1 MDRHV
6 TPRADDRA
14 ATDDR
19 RSPGSGLAVGRAGN
33 PRAVSAHQQLASQ
46 GSPRWQA
53 VCSCGWMSASAWR
66 PAEADARWRIHAG
79 EQRAASCIAAALE
92 LRAAAALRA
101 LELAALRCATTTRRV
116 ALREE
121 RWRLRSSRADG
132 DERADKMRAA
142 DPAPWQML
150 NRMRAFIGFPVSALW
165 LEYFASGGNASYE
178 DFGLMLTGLQA
189 MSTLDHDL
197 TVTVL
202 NDSFCSAG
210 LGAMV
215 ADSEDVLGTPLAGLR
230 S

>member
-1 MDRHV
+1 
-6 TPRADDRA
+6 
-14 ATDDR
+14 
-19 RSPGSGLAVGRAGN
+19 
-33 PRAVSAHQQLASQ
+33 
-46 GSPRWQA
+46 
-53 VCSCGWMSASAWR
+53 MSESAWR

-101 LELAALRCATTTRRV
+101 LELAALRSATMSRRV
-116 ALREE
+116 TLREE
-121 RWRLRSSRADG
+121 RWQLRSSRADG
-132 DERADKMRAA
+132 DERVDKMHSA

-150 NRMRAFIGFPVSALW
+150 NRMRAFIGFPVSTLW

-178 DFGLMLTGLQA
+178 DFGLMLTGVCA

-202 NDSFCSAG
+202 NDRFSSAG
-210 LGAMV
+210 LGALV
-215 ADSEDVLGTPLAGLR
+215 ADSEDVLRTPLAGFP

>member
-1 MDRHV
+1 MPLGGAGKAPLV
-6 TPRADDRA
+6 T
-14 ATDDR
+14 
-19 RSPGSGLAVGRAGN
+19 
-33 PRAVSAHQQLASQ
+33 AHEQLTSL
-46 GSPRWQA
+46 GPSRWQA
-53 VCSCGWMSASAWR
+53 VCSCGWTSASAWR

-92 LRAAAALRA
+92 LRAGAALRA
-101 LELAALRCATTTRRV
+101 LELAALRSATATRRV

-121 RWRLRSSRADG
+121 RWQLRSSRADG
-132 DERADKMRAA
+132 DERADKMHSA

-150 NRMRAFIGFPVSALW
+150 NRMRSFIGFPVSALW

-178 DFGLMLTGLQA
+178 DFGLMLTGVCA

-202 NDSFCSAG
+202 NDRFSSAG
-210 LGAMV
+210 LGALV
-215 ADSEDVLGTPLAGLR
+215 ADSEDVLRTPLAGLQ

>member
-1 MDRHV
+1 
-6 TPRADDRA
+6 
-14 ATDDR
+14 
-19 RSPGSGLAVGRAGN
+19 
-33 PRAVSAHQQLASQ
+33 
-46 GSPRWQA
+46 
-53 VCSCGWMSASAWR
+53 
-66 PAEADARWRIHAG
+66 
-79 EQRAASCIAAALE
+79 
-92 LRAAAALRA
+92 
-101 LELAALRCATTTRRV
+101 
-116 ALREE
+116 
-121 RWRLRSSRADG
+121 
-132 DERADKMRAA
+132 
-142 DPAPWQML
+142 
-150 NRMRAFIGFPVSALW
+150 LW